1 MPETLSGI
9 FYWSA
14 GTYLNMKWIINK
26 LVIDSFHDKDVLA
39 LHIGDVKSWVFCI
52 GRTRLLSSYVESC
65 VLKALFWLDD
75 FLIFSL

>member
-1 MPETLSGI
+1 MPGKLSGI

-26 LVIDSFHDKDVLA
+26 LVIDSFYDKDVLA
-39 LHIGDVKSWVFCI
+39 LHIGDVKSWVLCT
-52 GRTRLLSSYVESC
+52 GRTRLLSSYVGGC

-75 FLIFSL
+75 FHVFSL